1 MNRYTAIGNLT
12 KDPECKSAGQ
22 SKVCKFAIAINDFYY
37 VDGTKKQSTTY
48 VDIETWSK
56 QAENCSKFLS
66 KGSKVAV
73 DGKLKMNNW
82 EKDGKKFSRL
92 FCIAERVHFLGSDE
106 NSSNSNSNHENY
118 DEGEKKLENTEEEID
133 DIDDIP
139 F

>member
-37 VDGTKKQSTTY
+37 VDGAKKQSTTY

-82 EKDGKKFSRL
+82 EKDGKKFTRL

-106 NSSNSNSNHENY
+106 NSSNSTSNNNDDEHEEKVENS
-118 DEGEKKLENTEEEID
+118 GEEID